1 MNRFLKFAA
10 AAAVLTVTLVGCMVA
25 GRDADPADWPGMVSI
40 QTVSGRQ
47 VFHECGGT
55 LIAPDWV
62 LTAAHCAEDMQI
74 DANGRAAQYVRG
86 ADGRWTRSG
95 SVAVA
100 IGLSD
105 LRNIPPGSVFAVR
118 KVVVH
123 PGYKAG
129 APERGNDLAL
139 LQLSSR
145 ASAPVMPL
153 DGLAGAPVDVYQPY
167 ADVLAAGFGRKG
179 EGAQGEGGV
188 TRTGRQVAA
197 GSLILQEGNVPP
209 LQPPVCAQKIQDG
222 LATAS
227 LSSSFAGVTVDEAT
241 QICAGIGGSDSCQ
254 GDSGGPLVLRGPEGP
269 VQVGV
274 VSWGLGCAR
283 AENPGVYAR
292 VSAYAGWIASVT
304 GLTLAPAPVPEPVAE
319 APEDAAESE
328 PAGPADTPASAEPSA
343 PAQPD

>member
-1 MNRFLKFAA
+1 MNRYFKFAA
-10 AAAVLTVTLVGCMVA
+10 ATAVLSLTLVGCMVA
-25 GRDADPADWPGMVSI
+25 GRDADVADWPGMVSI

-62 LTAAHCAEDMQI
+62 LTAAHCAENMQV
-74 DANGRAAQYVRG
+74 DASGRAAQYVRG
-86 ADGRWTRSG
+86 EDGRWSRSG

-100 IGLSD
+100 VGLGD
-105 LRNIPPGSVFAVR
+105 LRTIPSGSVFSVR
-118 KVVVH
+118 RVVVH
-123 PGYKAG
+123 PGYRAG

-145 ASAPVMPL
+145 SAGAVMPL
-153 DGLAGAPVDVYQPY
+153 DGLAGAPVDLYEPY
-167 ADVLAAGFGRKG
+167 ADVLAAGFGHKG

-209 LQPPVCAQKIQDG
+209 LQPPVCAQLIQDG
-222 LATAS
+222 LVAANLAS
-227 LSSSFAGVTVDEAT
+227 AFAGVTVDEAT

-254 GDSGGPLVLRGPEGP
+254 GDSGGPLVLRRADGP

-292 VSAYAGWIASVT
+292 VSAYAGWIDSVT
-304 GLTLAPAPVPEPVAE
+304 GLAVAQAPEPEPVPEV
-319 APEDAAESE
+319 PEDAVE
-328 PAGPADTPASAEPSA
+328 SA
-343 PAQPD
+343 PAAEPEAPAEGEAAAPEQPD